1 MTKIKW
7 LRGSAA
13 KSDAY
18 TGSPGE
24 IVIDTT
30 NHRIRVQ
37 DGETAGGS
45 AIALKSDL
53 PTKLS
58 QLTDDVGVWKRTE
71 LTKVSQLTNDS
82 GFWSKSS
89 LTKTSQLTN
98 DSGYKTGHCSYC
110 THCSYCNQCGNCY
123 NCTTVNCTT
132 VNCTTVKCSVY
143 DDCSYCS
150 GNCSSDCSQCD
161 CCDN

>member
-1 MTKIKW
+1 MTKIQKLLW
-7 LRGSAA
+7 LRGKTAA
-13 KSDAY
+13 NDTFAGK
-18 TGSPGE
+18 TGE
-24 IVIDTT
+24 ISIDTET
-30 NHRIRVQ
+30 NRIRVH
-37 DGETAGGS
+37 DGEAAGGS

-53 PTKLS
+53 PTTLS

-71 LTKVSQLTNDS
+71 LIKVSQLTNDS

-132 VNCTTVKCSVY
+132 VQCSVY
-143 DDCSYCS
+143 DYCTR
-150 GNCSSDCSQCD
+150 CKTCHCD
-161 CCDN
+161 CCNDCYDDN

>member
-1 MTKIKW
+1 MTKIQKIKW

-13 KSDAY
+13 KADAY
-18 TGSPGE
+18 TGIPGE

-30 NHRIRVQ
+30 NHRIRVH
-37 DGETAGGS
+37 DGEAAGGS

-82 GFWSKSS
+82 G
-89 LTKTSQLTN
+89 
-98 DSGYKTGHCSYC
+98 YKTGHCSYC

-132 VNCTTVKCSVY
+132 VQCSAY
-143 DDCSYCS
+143 SYCTR
-150 GNCSSDCSQCD
+150 CQDCNCD
-161 CCDN
+161 CCNDCYDDN